1 MSKAPEHKQHDAIV
15 QDKQGKQDKANMDR
29 RGFFRSLG
37 GSAAAAAAV
46 AGVPLA
52 SAPALA
58 TENQNERTKSRY
70 KESDHVKAFYRTNR
84 Y

>member
-1 MSKAPEHKQHDAIV
+1 MSKAPEHKRHDAIV
-15 QDKQGKQDKANMDR
+15 QDMQGKQDKANMDR